1 MRFIQVYAVD
11 HVLALVRLSPTTVLH
26 QPDPFEAT
34 RRIESAQS
42 AAALP
47 LADMVPGYAHNV
59 EAARRTLA
67 WLTESY
73 ETHPA
78 MVAAIRQLSGSGR
91 P

>member
-1 MRFIQVYAVD
+1 
-11 HVLALVRLSPTTVLH
+11 
-26 QPDPFEAT
+26 
-34 RRIESAQS
+34 
-42 AAALP
+42 LP

-78 MVAAIRQLSGSGR
+78 MVAAIRQLIGSGR